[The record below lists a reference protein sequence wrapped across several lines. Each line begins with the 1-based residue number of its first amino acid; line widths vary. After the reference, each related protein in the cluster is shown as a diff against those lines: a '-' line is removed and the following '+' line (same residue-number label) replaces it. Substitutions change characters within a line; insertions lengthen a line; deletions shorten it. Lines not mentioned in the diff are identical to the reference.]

1 MIKTKHVLYNVF
13 GIQIYL
19 FKIHVDLQKAELEA
33 EKEREEAIENFKKLD
48 SNQDGV
54 VDIAE
59 IQSRETFDRDRNG
72 EGA

>member
-1 MIKTKHVLYNVF
+1 MYLVF
-13 GIQIYL
+13 KFICPKNT
-19 FKIHVDLQKAELEA
+19 FDLQKAELEA

>member
-1 MIKTKHVLYNVF
+1 MIFMTTIIQKH
-13 GIQIYL
+13 I
-19 FKIHVDLQKAELEA
+19 LQKAELEA

-54 VDIAE
+54 VDISE